1 MTDATFIWTVYKSQA
16 FVTVYTTID
25 GDPVYPIST
34 STPNFGNSSSIASDL
49 VNPHPKLTTSQKAG
63 IGVAT
68 LLAIT
73 FIALVWLISGRR
85 HKKRR
90 DQQSQSNY
98 GRDFPVISYTFRN
111 SAITPNHSSNSLE
124 RPRFELITPHT
135 DRPNYFPHP
144 GTEGSTH
151 NRESLDKDGYRWPK
165 PTVLTGDSKMFHEW
179 TKRAQRDY
187 QHRMKLRGGVY
198 GGTGVVWGN
207 EDAYDE

>member
-63 IGVAT
+63 
-68 LLAIT
+68 
-73 FIALVWLISGRR
+73 
-85 HKKRR
+85 R